1 VPAEVTPFQLR
12 KTNNLLG
19 LCANC
24 VVNKARF
31 LGRIGSVFRLLIE
44 IFFPL
49 GYESQLS
56 PKYET

>member
-1 VPAEVTPFQLR
+1 MSAGVRHFELG

-31 LGRIGSVFRLLIE
+31 LGRIGSGFRLFIE

-49 GYESQLS
+49 GYES
-56 PKYET
+56 